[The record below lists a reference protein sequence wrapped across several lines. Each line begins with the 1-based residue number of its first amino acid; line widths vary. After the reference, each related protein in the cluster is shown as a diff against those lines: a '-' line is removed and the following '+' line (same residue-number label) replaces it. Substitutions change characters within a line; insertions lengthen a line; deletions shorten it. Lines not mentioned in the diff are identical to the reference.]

1 MIKFIKT
8 RKGYRCNRWKMARR
22 RGRFRRR
29 SSSPLPTGSFDHGC
43 RVWKRS
49 ARTSVH
55 VLSVAHGHARSSLK
69 RSVPIEDG
77 GDSFLSRKI
86 FFAKLWQR
94 FVKVACDFLLERS
107 QTFDVQTNRIDCC
120 SGISSFFPL
129 SLFFPPSSSSFFVYN
144 HLARRSRISRITR
157 KRIIPRTKRGKRN
170 RRNDFSLWAR
180 TKRFPF
186 PVSLCLSLYIRIYR
200 RGVNPTNYRPFSNQR
215 LRSSFVKSVNREI
228 SLSS

>member
-1 MIKFIKT
+1 
-8 RKGYRCNRWKMARR
+8 MARR

-94 FVKVACDFLLERS
+94 FVKVACDFLLERP
-107 QTFDVQTNRIDCC
+107 QTFKPIGSIVVRG
-120 SGISSFFPL
+120 SRVFFL
-129 SLFFPPSSSSFFVYN
+129 SLFFFSLSPQFFRLQPSRAPLEDIENNQETHNSADKARQTKSAKRFFSLSSNKAIPF
-144 HLARRSRISRITR
+144 SRISL
-157 KRIIPRTKRGKRN
+157 
-170 RRNDFSLWAR
+170 SLS
-180 TKRFPF
+180 F
-186 PVSLCLSLYIRIYR
+186 SLYIYTYIYR